1 MGQIICLTSPIESL
15 IRIAKIPQGK
25 GGKGPTRYARIL
37 DDMGCRRTAFLG
49 IVEDNALLR
58 VFSGQGKLPAK
69 VHGLGKPMMSP
80 QETSRIISPAGQAE
94 ALFGQLTPRLAGFLS
109 AAEREF
115 FLRYIKAPG
124 LSPRSAIRS
133 LILPPE
139 RIAAAIAGGS
149 LAVLTKLPG
158 IGKKKAEQII
168 SKLQEKIAE
177 IALGAETAPANPRP
191 PKIDRPRAEAMGV
204 LVGQL
209 GYRTPEAEDLIERA
223 AASLGEEATTEGIL
237 QEVFRLSR

>member
-1 MGQIICLTSPIESL
+1 GVVV
-15 IRIAKIPQGK
+15 
-25 GGKGPTRYARIL
+25 
-37 DDMGCRRTAFLG
+37 RT
-49 IVEDNALLR
+49 
-58 VFSGQGKLPAK
+58 
-69 VHGLGKPMMSP
+69 
-80 QETSRIISPAGQAE
+80 PAGLCYEVQVGAY
-94 ALFGQLTPRLAGFLS
+94 ALPELRALMGAKEPVELHTYHYIEGTVAIGQLTPRLVGFLS

-115 FLRYIKAPG
+115 FLHYIKAPG

-133 LILPPE
+133 LTLPPE

-168 SKLQEKIAE
+168 SKLQEE
-177 IALGAETAPANPRP
+177 ISELALGAEAAPAGPGP
-191 PKIDRPRAEAMGV
+191 PKIVRQRAEAMGV

>member
-1 MGQIICLTSPIESL
+1 M
-15 IRIAKIPQGK
+15 IR
-25 GGKGPTRYARIL
+25 RIS
-37 DDMGCRRTAFLG
+37 GEVVEAAAEGVVVRT
-49 IVEDNALLR
+49 
-58 VFSGQGKLPAK
+58 
-69 VHGLGKPMMSP
+69 
-80 QETSRIISPAGQAE
+80 PAGLCYEVQVGAY
-94 ALFGQLTPRLAGFLS
+94 ALPELRALMGAKEPVELHTYHYIEGSVGIGQLTPRLAGFLS

-149 LAVLTKLPG
+149 IAVLTKLPG

-223 AASLGEEATTEGIL
+223 AASLGEEESTEGIL